1 LATDYFVSTTGN
13 GDGLSTNNPAQF
25 NMSILN
31 TNWLGSTNAN
41 RADITIY
48 FFPGRYDV
56 KGTNSPNDYNQRL
69 LIYNAANRTIRLKGI
84 PATDGTLPVLTL
96 AALDTNAG
104 PLKGW
109 CPTWPSSLS
118 PYQDW
123 LLRSF
128 TTDLDNPLA
137 REYADRIEIENL
149 EFDGNFD
156 GQGALTSAANETGYK
171 SFAIEVWAKTGR
183 IRKVRVRNFGAVGA
197 VPQPLVEGNIS
208 GVEAFPVNF
217 GTFSV
222 GQSAQGGDPTPW
234 LIEDVDVSAFR
245 TLHGGYGTMISGQ
258 VFTNTVPTSFTS
270 PVALIRRCS
279 VNCPGTTIAFG
290 TAGTPTLRSGPIQ
303 IEDCVAVNG
312 GLGFNTD
319 TQAIGPWTVTN
330 SVFLDQLAFGQL
342 GQPNSGPNHL
352 FYSLQNNLIRLRG
365 WATAPTYADF
375 YLTNS
380 TTWGSNPDLPLG
392 RLTTNLSNGLI
403 FQGTAGNINFINNW
417 FSTWPLDNF
426 YLPDPTN
433 TSLATF
439 RAVWV
444 VPPDTYVNE
453 QYYDRPRLPAQTV
466 NLATNRV
473 STTAFDFLGTNWLSN
488 NSPSYL
494 YTNSAPDY
502 TGSRSAL
509 SSGSFVPSGR
519 VERTLLLTNIT
530 GGTNPITTLVGVR
543 EVAFGR
549 SYVTNTSLQVDAR
562 VANHW
567 LPASGSAGT
576 VPVSGINVWLTGEF
590 TAPGS
595 GSASLGSIPSVV
607 TLSSGVATFQLSLPN
622 TTGFCRLRAF
632 LDSTADTN
640 RSAWASLD
648 LSLGTVVSLT
658 ATPDVGDDKNTI
670 TAKRAKLRFTRK
682 GNLTNSL
689 TVSFLLPTNGL
700 ASPVDNRNLIATHGT
715 GANGDYS
722 LIATGGASLGTIT
735 PGGTNTLT
743 IPAGSAEAIVDIA
756 PKADNLTEANV
767 VRVIL
772 NPDPSYAIGSA
783 STADVYIYD
792 GPYWTLYGLG
802 ATVDLSPLGYPLD
815 TAAYAINNA
824 TTPRIAGVVTNLTSC
839 SATYGTAGA
848 WWSGS
853 YAEPSGILAS
863 SSICSGTNL
872 YYSGPNRIPFS
883 EDDSGVMVGW
893 QLPSGS
899 GGVYRAFRGSSNGS
913 TVTLPSIN
921 GINTYGAGANA
932 INLNGTFT
940 VGYSFNGTTNRPV
953 YWGSSGNATD
963 LGEIGNTARTGTA
976 YGINVSNVV
985 VGVYQQTFGPTNN
998 QITAVQGFRT
1008 VANSSIP
1015 VSVQSGAGDVLLA
1028 PSGYTNNITVPLSV
1042 NSAGIAVGYYQLD
1055 SATPV
1060 SAYWSFRGS
1069 GTTNSVASDGGSW
1082 MNPVSGSKDT
1092 ISKFLSIN
1100 DGNWVVGLSG
1110 DAVSVQRAV
1119 LARGLGATLIDLN
1132 DRHFLYGGA
1141 GWNLQSAV
1149 GINSNN
1155 WIIGKGKNG
1164 NYSRGFVLVPRVPG
1178 Q

>member
-1 LATDYFVSTTGN
+1 M
-13 GDGLSTNNPAQF
+13 GDGLTTNNPAQF
-25 NMSILN
+25 SVSILN

-56 KGTNSPNDYNQRL
+56 KGTNAPNDYNQRL

-84 PATDGTLPVLTL
+84 PAADGTLPVLTL

-128 TTDLDNPLA
+128 TTDLGNPLA

-156 GQGALTSAANETGYK
+156 GQRALTSAANETGYK

-222 GQSAQGGDPTPW
+222 GQTAQGGDPTPW

-258 VFTNTVPTSFTS
+258 VLTNTVPTSFTS
-270 PVALIRRCS
+270 PVALIHRCS

-290 TAGTPTLRSGPIQ
+290 TAGTPTFRSGPIQ
-303 IEDCVAVNG
+303 LEDCVAVNG

-319 TQAIGPWTVTN
+319 TQAIGPWAVTN

-342 GQPNSGPNHL
+342 GQPDSGPNHL

-392 RLTTNLSNGLI
+392 RLTTNLSSGLI

-433 TSLATF
+433 TALATF
-439 RAVWV
+439 RPVWV
-444 VPPDTYVNE
+444 VPPDTYVND

-473 STTAFDFLGTNWLSN
+473 SSTAFDFLGTNWLT
-488 NSPSYL
+488 NSSLSYL
-494 YTNSAPDY
+494 YTDSAPDY

-509 SSGSFVPSGR
+509 ASGSFVPSGR
-519 VERTLLLTNIT
+519 VERVQ
-530 GGTNPITTLVGVR
+530 LVLKEAAMQDSPTPLKSVR
-543 EVAFGR
+543 ELAFGQA
-549 SYVTNTSLQVDAR
+549 SVSGTSLAVNVRLAEHRLGGQE
-562 VANHW
+562 
-567 LPASGSAGT
+567 T
-576 VPVSGINVWLTGEF
+576 VPVAATSVYLTGEF

-595 GSASLGSIPSVV
+595 GSTSLGAIRRVN
-607 TLSSGVATFQLSLPN
+607 TLSNGTAAFSVAVPN
-622 TTGFCRLRAF
+622 ATGFCRLRAF

-640 RSAWASLD
+640 LSAWASLD

-670 TAKRAKLRFTRK
+670 TAKRAKLRFTRT

-700 ASPVDNRNLIATHGT
+700 ASPVDNRNLIATYGLV
-715 GANGDYS
+715 GNGDYS

-735 PGGTNTLT
+735 PGGINTLT

-756 PKADNLTEANV
+756 PKADNLAEANV
-767 VRVIL
+767 VRVTL
-772 NPDPSYAIGSA
+772 NPDSSYAIGSA
-783 STADVYIYD
+783 STVDVYIYD

-802 ATVDLSPLGYPLD
+802 ATVDLSPSGYPLD
-815 TAAYAINNA
+815 TTAYAINNA
-824 TTPRIAGVVTNLTSC
+824 TTPKIAGVVTNLISC

-853 YAEPSGILAS
+853 YTEPSGILAS

-899 GGVYRAFRGSSNGS
+899 GGVYRAFRGSSYGS
-913 TVTLPSIN
+913 TVTLAPLGGTSSYN
-921 GINTYGAGANA
+921 SGANA
-932 INLNGTFT
+932 INPNGTFT
-940 VGYSFNGTTNRPV
+940 VGYSSNGTTNRPV
-953 YWGSSGNATD
+953 YWGSSGNAND
-963 LGEIGNTARTGTA
+963 IGVSADTNAPGTA
-976 YGINVSNVV
+976 YGINISNVV
-985 VGVYQQTFGPTNN
+985 VGVQQQKFGSSN
-998 QITAVQGFRT
+998 QFNFVQGFRT
-1008 VANSSIP
+1008 VANSAMPLSI
-1015 VSVQSGAGDVLLA
+1015 QSAGGDVLF
-1028 PSGYTNNITVPLSV
+1028 PPPGYITNQTVPLSV
-1042 NSAGIAVGYYQLD
+1042 NSLGVAVGYYQFTTNRTL
-1055 SATPV
+1055 
-1060 SAYWSFRGS
+1060 SAYWTSRGL
-1069 GTTNSVASDGGSW
+1069 GVTNSVAIGGGVW
-1082 MNPVSGSKDT
+1082 VDIVSQAGDQN
-1092 ISKFLSIN
+1092 SKFLAIN
-1100 DGNWVVGLSG
+1100 DGTWAVGWSG
-1110 DAVSVQRAV
+1110 DGGTVQRAV
-1119 LARGLGATLIDLN
+1119 LARGLGTPMVDLN
-1132 DRHFLYGGA
+1132 DRHFLYGGS
-1141 GWNLQSAV
+1141 GWTLQAAF
-1149 GINSNN
+1149 GISSKN
-1155 WIIGKGKNG
+1155 WIIGNGKNG